1 MHFVQKFRDF
11 IRDPSLL
18 KIKPL
23 QKALNKD
30 AIESMRSLGEAD
42 YILASL
48 LTTITSIDTKYTIF
62 YSKALVNSLKIY

>member
-1 MHFVQKFRDF
+1 MDARLNFVQKFRDF

-30 AIESMRSLGEAD
+30 AIQSMCSLGEAD

-48 LTTITSIDTKYTIF
+48 LTTIKSIDTK
-62 YSKALVNSLKIY
+62 